1 MWLGPIL
8 SGIAALTAGTLAW
21 RRETRRMDRRTFYEP
36 RGWDMSETEFR
47 REVLSS
53 RRRRRLTI
61 AVASALAA
69 SVAATAIQQFMHF
82 TM

>member
-8 SGIAALTAGTLAW
+8 SGTAALAAGLVAW
-21 RRETRRMDRRTFYEP
+21 RHQTRRMDRRTFYEP
-36 RGWDMSETEFR
+36 RGWDTSETEFR

-53 RRRRRLTI
+53 RRRRRLGI

-69 SVAATAIQQFMHF
+69 SVAATAIQQLMHF